1 MWPWTTNV
9 VSTLHLI
16 SFSVEQE
23 HLSLT
28 VLKFFMFI
36 LTNLVALAVELK
48 ILKEIFSKHVKK
60 GTALARNLAV
70 P

>member
-1 MWPWTTNV
+1 MWSWTTNV
-9 VSTLHLI
+9 ISTLHLI

-36 LTNLVALAVELK
+36 LINLVALAVELK

-60 GTALARNLAV
+60 GTALSRNLAV